1 MSSEMSKREH
11 YSDFGEAIK
20 HRIEKET
27 AAEESR
33 GAEMCDS
40 QVDRDGFGAL
50 RTILGR
56 LTPLIKVLADKNIS
70 YRKHLV
76 TEPYR

>member
-20 HRIEKET
+20 HRIERET

-33 GAEMCDS
+33 GAETCDS

-50 RTILGR
+50 RTI
-56 LTPLIKVLADKNIS
+56 
-70 YRKHLV
+70 RKIN
-76 TEPYR
+76 TSDRGTCR